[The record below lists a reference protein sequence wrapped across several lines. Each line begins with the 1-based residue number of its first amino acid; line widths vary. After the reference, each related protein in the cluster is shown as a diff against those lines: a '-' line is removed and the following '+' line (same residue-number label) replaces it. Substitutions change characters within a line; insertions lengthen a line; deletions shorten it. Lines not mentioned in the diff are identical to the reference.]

1 MLAPF
6 FDKAPSLVTLP
17 DGSVLFECLC
27 NANPQPT
34 IQWFFKDKP
43 INDDRHVCKI
53 KKTVGKWT
61 VTMTLKNP
69 SQSDQ
74 GVYRVTATNDRGNH
88 SVEQQYVHVM
98 TGKEIFK
105 TQ

>member
-6 FDKAPSLVTLP
+6 FEKAPSLVNQP

-43 INDDRHVCKI
+43 VNDDRHVCKI
-53 KKTVGKWT
+53 KKMVGKWT
-61 VTMTLKNP
+61 VTMVIKNP
-69 SQSDQ
+69 TQADQ
-74 GVYRVTATNDRGNH
+74 GIYKVTATNDRGTH
-88 SVEQQYVHVM
+88 SVEQAYAAVCTANQ
-98 TGKEIFK
+98 IFK